1 MSKPY
6 HLYVLTTPQV
16 LREALGQCASKIGI
30 AKSINGRNGDY
41 QQAFGPVLEI
51 DFSATWSGPESEI
64 RWLESAVLKHFE
76 HRVCANVRALSE
88 WVNDAEPSELI
99 EHVNHLIKERNLSVI
114 QNET

>member
-1 MSKPY
+1 MKPY

-16 LREALGQCASKIGI
+16 LRDVLGTWASKIGI

-51 DFSATWSGPESEI
+51 EFAATWSGPENEI

-76 HRVCANVRALSE
+76 HRVCANVRSLSE
-88 WVNDAEPSELI
+88 WVNGAEPDELI
-99 EHVNHLIKERNLSVI
+99 ECVETFIKQRNLSVKR
-114 QNET
+114 NET